1 MGLFGALAGAIGRKN
16 KGGQS
21 DTSKPFH
28 THASKSNNQTAG
40 AAPAPVE
47 KPQTYEPR
55 SDGSGQ
61 QAPVS
66 GGRQDQPNNFVSN
79 KSQELGAELFEG
91 QQMVEQRNQ
100 IKSIRSSPVPV
111 PGSQDENL
119 SNYGSNFTSPM
130 NQGPIAKPMQ
140 KDILDIRAKEQLAT
154 IQPMQIQRPI
164 RSGRG
169 GRIVRSKNPDLYKMK
184 PTPSRKIKFENP
196 SPMNQGEKVND
207 TIYKRNG
214 NQMNKMDFNKIINS
228 NDSTIKNTRRHNDS
242 VSARADSVD
251 KMFPMESS
259 SMKDLMMGRKLQKEI
274 NKGKKSITE
283 GIQSGSFTR
292 EVKGKEIDRRSFNT
306 IG

>member
-1 MGLFGALAGAIGRKN
+1 MLIKIKIDNMGLFGALAGAIGRKN

-28 THASKSNNQTAG
+28 THSSKSNNQTAAGAIGGSGG
-40 AAPAPVE
+40 AAPMPDPSKDSIV
-47 KPQTYEPR
+47 R
-55 SDGSGQ
+55 
-61 QAPVS
+61 S

-130 NQGPIAKPMQ
+130 NQG
-140 KDILDIRAKEQLAT
+140 
-154 IQPMQIQRPI
+154 
-164 RSGRG
+164 
-169 GRIVRSKNPDLYKMK
+169 
-184 PTPSRKIKFENP
+184 
-196 SPMNQGEKVND
+196 EKVND

-242 VSARADSVD
+242 VSARADSID

-259 SMKDLMMGRKLQKEI
+259 SMKEIMTGRKLKKEI
-274 NKGKKSITE
+274 NKGRKSKTK

-292 EVKGKEIDRRSFNT
+292 EVKGKEIDRRSYNT

>member
-1 MGLFGALAGAIGRKN
+1 MGLFGALTSTLLGKKG

-40 AAPAPVE
+40 VGQAAVE
-47 KPQTYEPR
+47 KPQTQTYDPR
-55 SDGSGQ
+55 PDGGQ
-61 QAPVS
+61 QAPIP

-100 IKSIRSSPVPV
+100 IKNIRSSPVPV

-130 NQGPIAKPMQ
+130 NQG
-140 KDILDIRAKEQLAT
+140 
-154 IQPMQIQRPI
+154 
-164 RSGRG
+164 
-169 GRIVRSKNPDLYKMK
+169 
-184 PTPSRKIKFENP
+184 
-196 SPMNQGEKVND
+196 EKVND
-207 TIYKRNG
+207 TIYRRNG
-214 NQMNKMDFNKIINS
+214 NQINKMDFNKIINS

-242 VSARADSVD
+242 VSARADDVD

-259 SMKDLMMGRKLQKEI
+259 SMKDLMLGRRLQKKI
-274 NKGKKSITE
+274 NKGKKSPTE

>member
-40 AAPAPVE
+40 VGQTPVE

-61 QAPVS
+61 QAPRS

-130 NQGPIAKPMQ
+130 NQG
-140 KDILDIRAKEQLAT
+140 
-154 IQPMQIQRPI
+154 
-164 RSGRG
+164 
-169 GRIVRSKNPDLYKMK
+169 
-184 PTPSRKIKFENP
+184 
-196 SPMNQGEKVND
+196 EKVND

-228 NDSTIKNTRRHNDS
+228 NDSTIKNTRHHNDS

-259 SMKDLMMGRKLQKEI
+259 SMKDVMMGRKLKKEI
-274 NKGKKSITE
+274 NKGRKSITK

-292 EVKGKEIDRRSFNT
+292 EVKGKEIDRRSYNT